1 MLKVSDLFFSVL
13 GENYRFSRKTSTILV
28 FINNKF
34 PKEIGRSDMTEMREK
49 GSFEHMLT
57 IKEQIRTC
65 HGNRLACG
73 GLGRML
79 DKLNDIFKL
88 IKNKKATT

>member
-1 MLKVSDLFFSVL
+1 MLKASDLFFSVL

-34 PKEIGRSDMTEMREK
+34 PKEIGRSDMTQMREK

-57 IKEQIRTC
+57 IKELIRTC
-65 HGNRLACG
+65 YRNRLACG
-73 GLGRML
+73 VFVYLYYV
-79 DKLNDIFKL
+79 DCSIN
-88 IKNKKATT
+88 

>member
-1 MLKVSDLFFSVL
+1 MRKASDLLFSVL

-34 PKEIGRSDMTEMREK
+34 LKEIGRSDMTEMREK
-49 GSFEHMLT
+49 GSFEHMLRV
-57 IKEQIRTC
+57 KEQIRTC
-65 HGNRLACG
+65 HGNWLACG